1 MVKAECGAVFRVV
14 IAGFVAVALTA
25 GCGGKDGDSTGGS
38 TDAADTGSSTGGA
51 TMGAQTTGDDPA
63 SSTGATAEPTG
74 STTSGSADGPDC
86 KKLCDTVTPFAETNK
101 CMNLPPDCEENCQ
114 KVHDLLVPCQSQWV
128 AFVDCQIGTTADDW
142 MCDAMG
148 GMTLKDGV
156 CAAEKTAFDA
166 CTQG

>member
-1 MVKAECGAVFRVV
+1 MKAERGWVFRGVLV
-14 IAGFVAVALTA
+14 GLVAVAMMS
-25 GCGGKDGDSTGGS
+25 GCGGKDDDSTGGS

-51 TMGAQTTGDDPA
+51 TMGAQTTGEDPA
-63 SSTGATAEPTG
+63 SSTGTTAEPTG
-74 STTSGSADGPDC
+74 AADGPDC
-86 KKLCDTVTPFAETNK
+86 KTVCEVVTAHAGTNK
-101 CMNLPPDCEENCQ
+101 CTNLPPDCEVNCQ

-128 AFVDCQIGTTADDW
+128 ALIDCQIGTTADDW

-156 CAAEKTAFDA
+156 CAAEDMAFDA